1 MNEGVMRT
9 TNVSPQMIVPIKP
22 KKAVTETLPP
32 LGFVLLIFLSI
43 FWGSNWPMMKI
54 GLREIPVWTFRTL
67 CLFLGG
73 FGVLCMAK
81 ANGLILTIPRSELWP
96 LILVSLLNITGWH
109 LCSAYGLLYMD
120 AGRAVIIGYTMPV
133 WASILGSFV
142 LGERLALAR
151 LIGLFLGIAGLL
163 ILIEP
168 DIKAL
173 GSAPLG
179 AIFMLGAAVT
189 WAGGTVFL
197 KYFRWT
203 MPITVLT
210 GWQLILGG
218 IPVIIGALLL
228 EPMTVL
234 LQVSWQAALAMGYV
248 ILIGN
253 IFCFWTWVKV
263 VNLFPAS
270 VASIGTL
277 AIPVI
282 GVLSSAVVLGEPV
295 GFGEIAALILVV
307 MALSIVMIRPKGF

>member
-1 MNEGVMRT
+1 
-9 TNVSPQMIVPIKP
+9 
-22 KKAVTETLPP
+22 
-32 LGFVLLIFLSI
+32 
-43 FWGSNWPMMKI
+43 
-54 GLREIPVWTFRTL
+54 
-67 CLFLGG
+67 
-73 FGVLCMAK
+73 MAK
-81 ANGLILTIPRSELWP
+81 VNGLTLTVPRSELRP
-96 LILVSLLNITGWH
+96 LILVSLLNVTGWH
-109 LCSAYGLLYMD
+109 LCSAYGLVYMD

-142 LGERLALAR
+142 LGERLTLAR
-151 LIGLFLGIAGLL
+151 LTGLFLGIAGLL
-163 ILIEP
+163 ILIGP
-168 DIKAL
+168 DLKVL
-173 GSAPLG
+173 GSVPLG

-203 MPITVLT
+203 IPITVLT

-218 IPVIIGALLL
+218 IPVIIGAFIL

-234 LQVSWQAALAMGYV
+234 LQVSWRAILATGYA

-253 IFCFWTWVKV
+253 IFCFWAWVKV

-282 GVLSSAVVLGEPV
+282 GVLSSAAVLGEPI

>member
-1 MNEGVMRT
+1 
-9 TNVSPQMIVPIKP
+9 MIDPIKP
-22 KKAVTETLPP
+22 KKAVTETLPK
-32 LGFVLLIFLSI
+32 LGLVLLIFLSI
-43 FWGSNWPMMKI
+43 FWGSSWPIMKI

-73 FGVLCMAK
+73 FGVLCIAK
-81 ANGLILTIPRSELWP
+81 VNGLTLTVPRSELRP
-96 LILVSLLNITGWH
+96 LILVSLLNVTGWH
-109 LCSAYGLLYMD
+109 LCSAYGLVHME

-142 LGERLALAR
+142 LGERLTLPR
-151 LIGLFLGIAGLL
+151 LTGLFLGIAGLL
-163 ILIEP
+163 ILIGP
-168 DIKAL
+168 DLKVL
-173 GSAPLG
+173 GSVPLG

-189 WAGGTVFL
+189 WAGGTVLL

-203 MPITVLT
+203 LPITVLT

-218 IPVIIGALLL
+218 IPVIIGAFIL
-228 EPMTVL
+228 EPRTVL
-234 LQVSWQAALAMGYV
+234 LQASWRAALATGYA
-248 ILIGN
+248 ILVGN
-253 IFCFWTWVKV
+253 IFCFWAWVKV

-282 GVLSSAVVLGEPV
+282 GVLSSAVVLGERI

-307 MALSIVMIRPKGF
+307 MALSIVMIRPKRF

>member
-1 MNEGVMRT
+1 M
-9 TNVSPQMIVPIKP
+9 SDLIKP
-22 KKAVTETLPP
+22 KKAVTETLPQF
-32 LGFVLLIFLSI
+32 GFVLLMSLSI
-43 FWGSNWPMMKI
+43 FWGSNWPIMKI

-73 FGVLCMAK
+73 FGVLCLAK
-81 ANGLILTIPRSELWP
+81 TNGLILTIPRLELRP

-109 LCSAYGLLYMD
+109 LCSAYGLIYME

-133 WASILGSFV
+133 WASILSSFI
-142 LGERLALAR
+142 LGERLTLAR

-163 ILIEP
+163 ILIGP
-168 DIKAL
+168 DIKVL

-197 KYFRWT
+197 KYFHWT

-218 IPVIIGALLL
+218 IPVIIGALIL

-234 LQVSWQAALAMGYV
+234 LQVSWQVALAMVYI

-253 IFCFWTWVKV
+253 IFCFWAWVKV

-282 GVLSSAVVLGEPV
+282 GVFSSALVLGEPV
-295 GFGEIAALILVV
+295 GFREIAALILVV

>member
-1 MNEGVMRT
+1 MACP
-9 TNVSPQMIVPIKP
+9 PQMIDPMKP
-22 KKAVTETLPP
+22 EKAVTETLPQF
-32 LGFVLLIFLSI
+32 GFVLLLFLSI
-43 FWGSNWPMMKI
+43 FWGTNWPLMKI

-73 FGVLCMAK
+73 FGVLGMAK
-81 ANGLILTIPRSELWP
+81 ANGLILTIPRSELRP

-109 LCSAYGLLYMD
+109 LCSAYGLITMD

-133 WASILGSFV
+133 WASILATFV
-142 LGERLALAR
+142 LGERLTFSR
-151 LIGLFLGIAGLL
+151 LIGLFLGIAGLS
-163 ILIEP
+163 ILIGP

-173 GSAPLG
+173 GTAPLG

-189 WAGGTVFL
+189 WAGGTVLL

-218 IPVIIGALLL
+218 IPVIIGAFIL

-234 LQVSWQAALAMGYV
+234 LHVSWQVALATAYV
-248 ILIGN
+248 IFIGN
-253 IFCFWTWVKV
+253 ILCFWAWIKV

-277 AIPVI
+277 AIPIV
-282 GVLSSAVVLGEPV
+282 GVLSSALFLGEPV
-295 GFGEIAALILVV
+295 GFQEIVALILVV
-307 MALSIVMIRPKGF
+307 MALSIVMIRP

>member
-1 MNEGVMRT
+1 MVCP
-9 TNVSPQMIVPIKP
+9 PQMIDPIKP
-22 KKAVTETLPP
+22 KKAVTETLPQF
-32 LGFVLLIFLSI
+32 GFVLLIFLSI

-67 CLFLGG
+67 CLLLGG

-109 LCSAYGLLYMD
+109 LCSAYGLLTMD

-133 WASILGSFV
+133 WASILSTFI
-142 LGERLALAR
+142 LGERLTFAR
-151 LIGLFLGIAGLL
+151 QIGLFLGIAGLL
-163 ILIEP
+163 ILIGP

-173 GSAPLG
+173 GTAPLG

-210 GWQLILGG
+210 GWQLVLGG
-218 IPVIIGALLL
+218 IPVIIGAFIL

-234 LQVSWQAALAMGYV
+234 LQVSWQVALATGYV

-253 IFCFWTWVKV
+253 IFCFWAWVKV
-263 VNLFPAS
+263 LNLFPAS

-282 GVLSSAVVLGEPV
+282 GVFSSALVLGEPV
-295 GFGEIAALILVV
+295 GIREIAALILVV
-307 MALSIVMIRPKGF
+307 MALSIVMVRPKRF

>member
-1 MNEGVMRT
+1 
-9 TNVSPQMIVPIKP
+9 
-22 KKAVTETLPP
+22 
-32 LGFVLLIFLSI
+32 
-43 FWGSNWPMMKI
+43 MKI

-73 FGVLCMAK
+73 FGVLCMARV
-81 ANGLILTIPRSELWP
+81 NGLTITVPRSELRP
-96 LILVSLLNITGWH
+96 LILVSLLNVTGWH
-109 LCSAYGLLYMD
+109 LCSAYGLVYME

-142 LGERLALAR
+142 LGERLTLAR
-151 LIGLFLGIAGLL
+151 LTGLLLGVAGLL
-163 ILIEP
+163 ILIGP
-168 DIKAL
+168 DLKVL
-173 GSAPLG
+173 GSVPVG
-179 AIFMLGAAVT
+179 VIFMLGAAVT

-218 IPVIIGALLL
+218 IPVIIGAFIL

-234 LQVSWQAALAMGYV
+234 FHVSWQAILATGYAV
-248 ILIGN
+248 IIGN
-253 IFCFWTWVKV
+253 IFCFWAWVKV
-263 VNLFPAS
+263 VHLFPAS

-282 GVLSSAVVLGEPV
+282 GVLSSALVLGEPI
-295 GFGEIAALILVV
+295 GFGEIAPLILVV
-307 MALSIVMIRPKGF
+307 MALSIVMIRPKGY

>member
-1 MNEGVMRT
+1 MP
-9 TNVSPQMIVPIKP
+9 PQRIDPMKP
-22 KKAVTETLPP
+22 KNAVAETLPQI
-32 LGFVLLIFLSI
+32 GFVLLIFLSV
-43 FWGSNWPMMKI
+43 FWGSNWPMMKV
-54 GLREIPVWTFRTL
+54 GLREIPVWTFRSL

-73 FGVLCMAK
+73 FGFLFMAK
-81 ANGLILTIPRSELWP
+81 ANGLMLTIPRSELWP

-133 WASILGSFV
+133 WASILGTFV
-142 LGERLALAR
+142 LGERLTLAR
-151 LIGLFLGIAGLL
+151 LIGLLLGIAGLL
-163 ILIEP
+163 ILIGS

-173 GSAPLG
+173 GTAPLG

-203 MPITVLT
+203 MPITVIA

-218 IPVIIGALLL
+218 IPVIIGAFIL

-234 LQVSWQAALAMGYV
+234 LQVSWQAALATGYV

-253 IFCFWTWVKV
+253 IFCFWAWVKV

-282 GVLSSAVVLGEPV
+282 GVLSSALFLGDPV
-295 GFGEIAALILVV
+295 SFREIAALILVV
-307 MALSIVMIRPKGF
+307 IALSIVMIRPKGF

>member
-1 MNEGVMRT
+1 M
-9 TNVSPQMIVPIKP
+9 SDPIKP
-22 KKAVTETLPP
+22 KKAVIDTLPQF
-32 LGFVLLIFLSI
+32 GFVLLTFLSL
-43 FWGSNWPMMKI
+43 FWGFNWPMMKI

-73 FGVLCMAK
+73 FGTLCLAK
-81 ANGLILTIPRSELWP
+81 TNGLILTIPRSELWP
-96 LILVSLLNITGWH
+96 LILVSLFNITGWH
-109 LCSAYGLLYMD
+109 LCSAYGLIYMS

-133 WASILGSFV
+133 WASILGSFI
-142 LGERLALAR
+142 LGERLTLAR
-151 LIGLFLGIAGLL
+151 LIGLFLGVAGLL
-163 ILIEP
+163 ILIGP
-168 DIKAL
+168 DIKAI

-189 WAGGTVFL
+189 WAGGTILL
-197 KYFRWT
+197 KYFHWT
-203 MPITVLT
+203 MSITVLT

-218 IPVIIGALLL
+218 IPVIIGALIM
-228 EPMTVL
+228 EPMTVI
-234 LQVSWQAALAMGYV
+234 LQVSWQVALAMVYI

-253 IFCFWTWVKV
+253 IFCYWAWVKV

-282 GVLSSAVVLGEPV
+282 GVFSSTLVLGEPV
-295 GFGEIAALILVV
+295 GFREIAALILVV

>member
-1 MNEGVMRT
+1 
-9 TNVSPQMIVPIKP
+9 MIDPIKP
-22 KKAVTETLPP
+22 KKNVTEKLPRFG
-32 LGFVLLIFLSI
+32 LVLLILLSI
-43 FWGSNWPMMKI
+43 FWGTNWPLMKI

-73 FGVLCMAK
+73 FGVLCIAK
-81 ANGLILTIPRSELWP
+81 ADGLMLTIPKSEVRP

-109 LCSAYGLLYMD
+109 LCSAYGLITMD

-133 WASILGSFV
+133 WASILGIFI
-142 LGERLALAR
+142 LGERLTPAR

-163 ILIEP
+163 ILIGP

-179 AIFMLGAAVT
+179 AVFMLGAAVT
-189 WAGGTVFL
+189 WAAGTVFL

-203 MPITVLT
+203 MPIATLA

-218 IPVIIGALLL
+218 IPVIIGAFIL

-234 LQVSWQAALAMGYV
+234 LQVSWQAALATGYV

-253 IFCFWTWVKV
+253 ILCSWAWNKV
-263 VNLFPAS
+263 VNLYPAS

-307 MALSIVMIRPKGF
+307 MALSIIMIRPKGF

>member
-1 MNEGVMRT
+1 
-9 TNVSPQMIVPIKP
+9 MIDSIKP
-22 KKAVTETLPP
+22 KKTATETLPP
-32 LGFVLLIFLSI
+32 FGLVLLIFLSI

-73 FGVLCMAK
+73 FGVLCIAK
-81 ANGLILTIPRSELWP
+81 ANGLILTIPRSEIWP

-109 LCSAYGLLYMD
+109 LCSAYGLIYMD

-133 WASILGSFV
+133 WASILGTFI
-142 LGERLALAR
+142 LGERLTFAR
-151 LIGLFLGIAGLL
+151 LIGLFLGSAGLL
-163 ILIEP
+163 VLIGP
-168 DIKAL
+168 DLKAL

-189 WAGGTVFL
+189 WAGGTVLL

-218 IPVIIGALLL
+218 IPVIIGAFIL

-234 LQVSWQAALAMGYV
+234 LQVSWRAALATGYV
-248 ILIGN
+248 ILVGN
-253 IFCFWTWVKV
+253 IFCFWAWVKV

>member
-1 MNEGVMRT
+1 ML
-9 TNVSPQMIVPIKP
+9 PQSG
-22 KKAVTETLPP
+22 L
-32 LGFVLLIFLSI
+32 VLLVFLSL
-43 FWGSNWPMMKI
+43 FWGTNWPMMKI
-54 GLREIPVWTFRTL
+54 GLMEIPVWTFRTL

-73 FGVLCMAK
+73 FGVLCMAM
-81 ANGLILTIPRSELWP
+81 ANGSILTIPRSEVWP
-96 LILVSLLNITGWH
+96 LILVSLLNVTGWH
-109 LCSAYGLLYMD
+109 LCSAYGLIYMD
-120 AGRAVIIGYTMPV
+120 AGRAVIIGYTMPI
-133 WASILGSFV
+133 WASILSIFI
-142 LGERLALAR
+142 LGERLTLAR
-151 LIGLFLGIAGLL
+151 LIGLLLGIAGLL
-163 ILIEP
+163 ILIGP
-168 DIKAL
+168 DIRAL

-189 WAGGTVFL
+189 WAGGTVLL

-218 IPVIIGALLL
+218 IPVIIGAFVL

-234 LQVSWQAALAMGYV
+234 LHVSWRAALATGYV

-253 IFCFWTWVKV
+253 ILCFWAWIKV
-263 VNLFPAS
+263 VHLFPAS

-295 GFGEIAALILVV
+295 GFGEIAALILVI
-307 MALSIVMIRPKGF
+307 MALSVVLIRPKGF

>member
-1 MNEGVMRT
+1 
-9 TNVSPQMIVPIKP
+9 MIDPINP
-22 KKAVTETLPP
+22 KKAVTGTLPQ
-32 LGFVLLIFLSI
+32 LGLVLLIFLSI
-43 FWGSNWPMMKI
+43 FWGSSWPIMKI

-81 ANGLILTIPRSELWP
+81 VNGLTLTVPKSELRP
-96 LILVSLLNITGWH
+96 LILVSLLNVTGWH
-109 LCSAYGLLYMD
+109 LCSAYGLVHME

-133 WASILGSFV
+133 WASILSSFV
-142 LGERLALAR
+142 LGERLTLAR
-151 LIGLFLGIAGLL
+151 LTGLFLGITGLL
-163 ILIEP
+163 ILIGP
-168 DIKAL
+168 GLKVL
-173 GSAPLG
+173 GSVPVGVL
-179 AIFMLGAAVT
+179 FMLGAAVT
-189 WAGGTVFL
+189 WAVGTVFL

-218 IPVIIGALLL
+218 IPVIIGAFIL

-234 LQVSWQAALAMGYV
+234 FQVSWQAILATGYA

-253 IFCFWTWVKV
+253 IFCFWAWVKV
-263 VNLFPAS
+263 VHLFPAS

-282 GVLSSAVVLGEPV
+282 GVLSSALVLGEPI
-295 GFGEIAALILVV
+295 GFGEIAPLILVV
-307 MALSIVMIRPKGF
+307 MALSIVMIRPKGC

>member
-1 MNEGVMRT
+1 
-9 TNVSPQMIVPIKP
+9 MIDPIKP
-22 KKAVTETLPP
+22 KKNVTEALPQFG
-32 LGFVLLIFLSI
+32 LVLLIFLSI
-43 FWGSNWPMMKI
+43 FWGTNWPMMKI
-54 GLREIPVWTFRTL
+54 GLTEIPVWTFRTL

-73 FGVLCMAK
+73 FGVLCIAK
-81 ANGLILTIPRSELWP
+81 ASGVKLTIPRSELRP
-96 LILVSLLNITGWH
+96 LILVSFLNITGWH
-109 LCSAYGLLYMD
+109 LCSAYGLITMD

-133 WASILGSFV
+133 WASILGTFV
-142 LGERLALAR
+142 LGERLTFAR
-151 LIGLFLGIAGLL
+151 LIGLLLGIGGLL
-163 ILIEP
+163 ILIGS

-173 GSAPLG
+173 GSASLG

-189 WAGGTVFL
+189 WAGGTVLL

-210 GWQLILGG
+210 GWQLIFGG
-218 IPVIIGALLL
+218 IPVIVGAFIL
-228 EPMTVL
+228 EPMTAL
-234 LQVSWQAALAMGYV
+234 LHVSWQVVLATGYV

-253 IFCFWTWVKV
+253 IFCFWAWVKV
-263 VNLFPAS
+263 VDLFPAI

-307 MALSIVMIRPKGF
+307 MALSVVMIRPKGF

>member
-1 MNEGVMRT
+1 
-9 TNVSPQMIVPIKP
+9 MIDPMKP
-22 KKAVTETLPP
+22 EKAVTETLPQF
-32 LGFVLLIFLSI
+32 GFVLLLFLSI
-43 FWGSNWPMMKI
+43 FWGTNWPLMKI

-81 ANGLILTIPRSELWP
+81 ANGLILTIPRSELRP

-109 LCSAYGLLYMD
+109 LCSAYGLITMD

-133 WASILGSFV
+133 WASILATFV
-142 LGERLALAR
+142 LGERLTFSR
-151 LIGLFLGIAGLL
+151 LIGLFLGIAGLS
-163 ILIEP
+163 ILIGP

-173 GSAPLG
+173 GTAPLG

-189 WAGGTVFL
+189 WAGGTVLL

-218 IPVIIGALLL
+218 IPVIIGAFIL

-234 LQVSWQAALAMGYV
+234 LHVSWQVALATAYV
-248 ILIGN
+248 IFIGN
-253 IFCFWTWVKV
+253 ILCFWAWIKV

-277 AIPVI
+277 AIPIV
-282 GVLSSAVVLGEPV
+282 GVLSSALFLGEPV
-295 GFGEIAALILVV
+295 GFQEIVALILVV
-307 MALSIVMIRPKGF
+307 MALSIVMIRP

>member
-1 MNEGVMRT
+1 
-9 TNVSPQMIVPIKP
+9 
-22 KKAVTETLPP
+22 
-32 LGFVLLIFLSI
+32 
-43 FWGSNWPMMKI
+43 MKI

-73 FGVLCMAK
+73 FGVLSIAK
-81 ANGLILTIPRSELWP
+81 ANRLTLTIPKSELWP
-96 LILVSLLNITGWH
+96 LILVSLLNVTGWH
-109 LCSAYGLLYMD
+109 LCSAYGLIYMD

-133 WASILGSFV
+133 WASILGSFI
-142 LGERLALAR
+142 LGERLTLKR
-151 LIGLFLGIAGLL
+151 LIGLFLGSAGLL
-163 ILIEP
+163 ILIGP
-168 DIKAL
+168 DIKAV
-173 GSAPLG
+173 GSTPLG

-218 IPVIIGALLL
+218 IPVIIGALIL
-228 EPMTVL
+228 ELMTVTL
-234 LQVSWQAALAMGYV
+234 DVSWQAALAMGYV

-253 IFCFWTWVKV
+253 ILCYWAWVKV
-263 VNLFPAS
+263 VSLFPAS

-282 GVLSSAVVLGEPV
+282 GVLSSALVLGDPV
-295 GFGEIAALILVV
+295 GIREVAALILVV
-307 MALSIVMIRPKGF
+307 MALSIVMIRQKGF

>member
-1 MNEGVMRT
+1 
-9 TNVSPQMIVPIKP
+9 MIDPIKP
-22 KKAVTETLPP
+22 KNEVAETLPR
-32 LGFVLLIFLSI
+32 LGFVLLIFLSV
-43 FWGSNWPMMKI
+43 FWGSNWPLMKI

-73 FGVLCMAK
+73 FGILCIAK
-81 ANGLILTIPRSELWP
+81 ADGLMLSIPRSELWP

-109 LCSAYGLLYMD
+109 LCSAYGLITMD

-133 WASILGSFV
+133 WASILGTFI
-142 LGERLALAR
+142 LGERWTFAR

-163 ILIEP
+163 ILIGP

-179 AIFMLGAAVT
+179 AIFMLGAAIT
-189 WAGGTVFL
+189 WAGGTVLL

-203 MPITVLT
+203 MPITALA

-218 IPVIIGALLL
+218 IPVIIGAFIL
-228 EPMTVL
+228 EPMTAL
-234 LQVSWQAALAMGYV
+234 LQVSWQAALATGYV
-248 ILIGN
+248 ILVGN
-253 IFCFWTWVKV
+253 IFCFWAWIKV
-263 VNLFPAS
+263 VNLFPAN

-295 GFGEIAALILVV
+295 GFSEIAALILVV
-307 MALSIVMIRPKGF
+307 MALSIVMIRPKEF

>member
-1 MNEGVMRT
+1 
-9 TNVSPQMIVPIKP
+9 MIDPIKS
-22 KKAVTETLPP
+22 KKAVTETELQFG
-32 LGFVLLIFLSI
+32 LVLLVFLSI

-67 CLFLGG
+67 CLLLGG

-81 ANGLILTIPRSELWP
+81 ANRLMLTIPKSELWP

-109 LCSAYGLLYMD
+109 LCSAYGLITMD

-142 LGERLALAR
+142 LGERLTSKR
-151 LIGLFLGIAGLL
+151 LIGLFLGIGGLL
-163 ILIEP
+163 ILIGP
-168 DIKAL
+168 DIKAV

-179 AIFMLGAAVT
+179 AIFMLGAAVS

-218 IPVIIGALLL
+218 IPVIIGALIL
-228 EPMTVL
+228 EPMTVIL
-234 LQVSWQAALAMGYV
+234 NVSWQAALATGYV

-253 IFCFWTWVKV
+253 IFCYWAWVKV
-263 VNLFPAS
+263 LNLFPAS

-277 AIPVI
+277 AIPII
-282 GVLSSAVVLGEPV
+282 GVFSGAFVLGEPV
-295 GFGEIAALILVV
+295 GIREIAALILVV

>member
-1 MNEGVMRT
+1 
-9 TNVSPQMIVPIKP
+9 MIDSIKP
-22 KKAVTETLPP
+22 KKTATETLPRFG
-32 LGFVLLIFLSI
+32 LVLLIFLSI

-81 ANGLILTIPRSELWP
+81 ANGLILTIPRSEIWP

-133 WASILGSFV
+133 WASILGTFI
-142 LGERLALAR
+142 LGERLTFAR
-151 LIGLFLGIAGLL
+151 LIGLFLGSAGLL
-163 ILIEP
+163 ILIGP
-168 DIKAL
+168 DIKGL

-189 WAGGTVFL
+189 WAGGTVLL

-203 MPITVLT
+203 MPVTALA

-218 IPVIIGALLL
+218 IPVIIGAFIL

-234 LQVSWQAALAMGYV
+234 LQVSWQAALATGYV
-248 ILIGN
+248 ILVGN
-253 IFCFWTWVKV
+253 IFCFWAWVKV
-263 VNLFPAS
+263 VNLFPAN

>member
-1 MNEGVMRT
+1 M
-9 TNVSPQMIVPIKP
+9 KP
-22 KKAVTETLPP
+22 EKAVTETLPQF
-32 LGFVLLIFLSI
+32 GFVLLLFLSI
-43 FWGSNWPMMKI
+43 FWGSNWPLMKI

-81 ANGLILTIPRSELWP
+81 ANGLVLTIPRSELRP

-109 LCSAYGLLYMD
+109 LCSAYGLITMD

-133 WASILGSFV
+133 WASILAIFV
-142 LGERLALAR
+142 LGERLTFSR
-151 LIGLFLGIAGLL
+151 LVGLFLGIAGLS
-163 ILIEP
+163 ILIGP

-173 GSAPLG
+173 GTAPMG

-189 WAGGTVFL
+189 WAGGTVLL

-218 IPVIIGALLL
+218 IPVIIGAFIL

-234 LQVSWQAALAMGYV
+234 LHVSWQVALAMAYV
-248 ILIGN
+248 IFIGN
-253 IFCFWTWVKV
+253 ILCFWAWIKV

-282 GVLSSAVVLGEPV
+282 GVLSSALFLGEPV
-295 GFGEIAALILVV
+295 GIREVTALILVV
-307 MALSIVMIRPKGF
+307 MALSSVMIRPKGF